1 MKRSTVPVGEPFV
14 LGRRATARP
23 AWIAAALAG
32 LLFGLPAA
40 SGASVGTGV
49 GASPIILAHRALPG
63 HAYKLPGLY
72 VLNTGTVAS
81 RYHIRVERLASGG
94 QKTLPA
100 AWVTFA
106 QNDFLLRPRHSATIA
121 FTIHVPSNVPPGP
134 YLSDLV
140 ASTTS
145 SRHPGATA
153 VGAAAAT
160 NLGLTI
166 GQAPRA
172 VPWKAI
178 GLALAALIAASAA
191 VYAVRRFGVRLRLER
206 VSGA

>member
-1 MKRSTVPVGEPFV
+1 MNPRT
-14 LGRRATARP
+14 LRITMAARTG
-23 AWIAAALAG
+23 AIVACALLALPTSAG
-32 LLFGLPAA
+32 G
-40 SGASVGTGV
+40 SVGTGV
-49 GASPIILAHRALPG
+49 GASPILLAQRALPG

-81 RYHIRVERLASGG
+81 RYHVRLERLSSGH

-100 AWVTFA
+100 AWVRFA
-106 QNDFLLRPRHSATIA
+106 RNDFLLRPHHSATIA
-121 FTIHVPSNVPPGP
+121 FTIHLPGNAPAGP

-145 SRHPGATA
+145 ARHPGATA

-160 NLGLTI
+160 NLGLTV
-166 GQAPRA
+166 GQAPGTI
-172 VPWKAI
+172 PWRTI
-178 GLALAALIAASAA
+178 GLALAALIATSAA
-191 VYAVRRFGVRLRLER
+191 VYAVRRSGVRLRLER